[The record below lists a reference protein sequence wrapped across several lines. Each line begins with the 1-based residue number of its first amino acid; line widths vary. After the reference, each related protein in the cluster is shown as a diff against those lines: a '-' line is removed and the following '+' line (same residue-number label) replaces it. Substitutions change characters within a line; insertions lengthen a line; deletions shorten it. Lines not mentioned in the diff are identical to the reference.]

1 MKKAVFNWVRESDEI
16 AEPPATQLHFD
27 GDSKQKT
34 ILGGLVS
41 LGVTVYLIN
50 MVYTKGLQL
59 VGKGDNR
66 IVSLSEG
73 MNYEEIGKVYI
84 WNETAKPLFEIL

>member
-50 MVYTKGLQL
+50 MVYTKGL
-59 VGKGDNR
+59 
-66 IVSLSEG
+66 
-73 MNYEEIGKVYI
+73 
-84 WNETAKPLFEIL
+84 